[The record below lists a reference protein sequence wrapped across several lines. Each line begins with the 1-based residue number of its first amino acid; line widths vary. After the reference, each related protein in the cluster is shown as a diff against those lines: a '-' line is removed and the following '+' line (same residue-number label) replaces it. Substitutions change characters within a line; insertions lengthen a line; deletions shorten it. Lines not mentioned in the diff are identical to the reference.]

1 MQVPDL
7 VVGIMAA
14 AVGMA
19 MIVVAATDSAWLA
32 RLPKSRLLI
41 DAVGKTA
48 ARVIIALLGLTI
60 IALAAL
66 VASGWRINWR

>member
-1 MQVPDL
+1 MHLPDL

-14 AVGMA
+14 IVGLA
-19 MIVVAATDSAWLA
+19 LFVIALADSPWLA
-32 RLPKSRLLI
+32 RLPKSRWLI

-48 ARVIIALLGLTI
+48 ARAIIALLGLTI

-66 VASGWRINWR
+66 VASGWRINWG

>member
-1 MQVPDL
+1 
-7 VVGIMAA
+7 MAA
-14 AVGMA
+14 TIGAA
-19 MIVVAATDSAWLA
+19 MILAAATDSTWLT

-66 VASGWRINWR
+66 VASGWRINWG